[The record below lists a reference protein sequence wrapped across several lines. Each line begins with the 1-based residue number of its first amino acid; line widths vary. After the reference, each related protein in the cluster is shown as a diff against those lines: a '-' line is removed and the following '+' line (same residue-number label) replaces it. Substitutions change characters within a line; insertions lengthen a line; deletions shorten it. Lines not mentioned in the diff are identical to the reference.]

1 MKKRIVCASKK
12 LHFFEYDEPKDQFLT
27 DEKYPIKIL
36 FNKVFLCF
44 VTMHADCIKIWD
56 AKSGRLNSVYRGLNS
71 SNSEFTAMIL
81 DHRQRKLFMGDSEGS
96 IYTVNI
102 KNGAKMK

>member
-27 DEKYPIKIL
+27 DEKYCIKVL
-36 FNKVFLCF
+36 FNEVFLCF
-44 VTMHADCIKIWD
+44 ITMHADCIKVWD
-56 AKSGRLNSVYRGLNS
+56 AKTGRLNSVYRGLSGPNAELTS
-71 SNSEFTAMIL
+71 MIL
-81 DHRQRKLFMGDSEGS
+81 DYRQRKLFIGDSDGC